1 MGLKETNNRPFG
13 ANRELCYQFTF
24 LKNMEI
30 GKVCEYLDIDEDKE
44 FRVCSRMFEWEE
56 ESFFL
61 KDLKDLDK
69 INRLEER
76 FLYLPD
82 AQIKYF
88 SSGQYAK
95 FAFLAKLYW
104 FLEGYRKEIERYR
117 HIVGE
122 NEFRREDAL
131 LEEETALIFI
141 DEGETYYHPEWQRRY
156 VKTLLEMMD
165 YSGKGSKIQIVLTT
179 NSPFILS
186 DILKE
191 DVSYLT
197 GKNEKCFDRTLGQ
210 NIHRLLK
217 ENFFMDYTIGEY
229 ARELIESIMLYL
241 KNPVNEE
248 RDRKE
253 EDIKEF
259 ILRYYGK
266 PQEPY
271 YAMQLLIEQIGEPV
285 YRYELEKLL
294 DESDVMKEHRSLES
308 LLEEKR
314 RIEEK
319 IRELEEKG

>member
-1 MGLKETNNRPFG
+1 M
-13 ANRELCYQFTF
+13 
-24 LKNMEI
+24 
-30 GKVCEYLDIDEDKE
+30 
-44 FRVCSRMFEWEE
+44 
-56 ESFFL
+56 
-61 KDLKDLDK
+61 
-69 INRLEER
+69 
-76 FLYLPD
+76 
-82 AQIKYF
+82 
-88 SSGQYAK
+88 
-95 FAFLAKLYW
+95 
-104 FLEGYRKEIERYR
+104 
-117 HIVGE
+117 
-122 NEFRREDAL
+122 
-131 LEEETALIFI
+131 
-141 DEGETYYHPEWQRRY
+141 
-156 VKTLLEMMD
+156 
-165 YSGKGSKIQIVLTT
+165 
-179 NSPFILS
+179 
-186 DILKE
+186 KE

-241 KNPVNEE
+241 KNPANEE